1 MYAHAVCMFIRMR
14 VRTLSCTHTHIHI
27 HTPNTS
33 IIQKIYFIYSV

>member
-1 MYAHAVCMFIRMR
+1 MYAHDVCMFIRMR

-27 HTPNTS
+27 HTPNTY